1 MKLFGSRTCFI
12 IATIVWGL
20 FALFPVWLLFLECIF
35 ASQEGFHVLIYGAN
49 QEMVYPNTDLCDNLH
64 LALFCIIMVEAFAIA
79 GRNLFVKSDALRV
92 WRLSLNAIFIVL
104 LAPAVGASLSF
115 AWDLLH
121 YIRVMGM
128 TPARRTGEL
137 FALFAFA
144 VPIFS
149 TARWLI
155 NTRAANKVILLA
167 ALSLVAAFLIL
178 VGINLSVI
186 HHCPK
191 TCQEQENADRLAQ
204 IKCQIPRSPLVYL
217 NRDPRAPE
225 WRASGQGE

>member
-1 MKLFGSRTCFI
+1 MKLFGSRFCFI
-12 IATIVWGL
+12 IAAIVWGL
-20 FALFPVWLLFLECIF
+20 FGLFPVWLLFCGCIF
-35 ASQEGFHVLIYGAN
+35 AAQEGFHVLIHGASK
-49 QEMVYPNTDLCDNLH
+49 EMVYPNTDLCDNLH
-64 LALFCIIMVEAFAIA
+64 LTLFCIIMVEAFVIV
-79 GRNLFVKSDALRV
+79 GRNLFVKSDSRRA
-92 WRLSLNAIFIVL
+92 WRLTLNAIFIAL

-137 FALFAFA
+137 VALFAFA

-155 NTRAANKVILLA
+155 NTRAANKVICLA

-178 VGINLSVI
+178 FGINLSVI
-186 HHCPK
+186 HHCPQAL
-191 TCQEQENADRLAQ
+191 QEQENTNCFA
-204 IKCQIPRSPLVYL
+204 
-217 NRDPRAPE
+217 E
-225 WRASGQGE
+225 